1 MPGIHRDEQDPQK
14 FHVDWQAVHAGLNPW
29 KRAEKIILDP
39 FLVARAVKGVMRQC
53 TQQTATGKPLVWND
67 YAVFMDLNDW
77 EQVKKLEGTLTRD
90 LGAVVEKALRKSK
103 AEMVGPL
110 NVRLLRDEGGTVRP
124 GTAVVK
130 VDFRPEE
137 KLGPAGGAGDVS
149 EMTVRIGGLVAQ
161 SVTDLTQRVPDMEG
175 LGVMKD
181 DNAPEQLRLSWPGG
195 TTTIRDGNR
204 IVLGRPHPAPSV
216 GFVPLSGAGSK
227 INKRQLWVEAD
238 EDGAVIG
245 RLSDA
250 NPVEVNGRLLQ
261 AGGQI
266 SIEDFPAQI
275 SLSSGELTLT
285 LERIEPS

>member
-1 MPGIHRDEQDPQK
+1 VAGINRDEQDPQK

-29 KRAEKIILDP
+29 KRSEKVIIDP
-39 FLVARAVKGVMRQC
+39 YLVAKAVKGVMRQC

-90 LGAVVEKALRKSK
+90 LGAVVTRTLKRSK

-110 NVRLLRDEGGTVRP
+110 NVRLLRDEGNVVRP
-124 GTAVVK
+124 NTAVIK

-137 KLGPAGGAGDVS
+137 KLEGLSGEDAS
-149 EMTVRIGGLVAQ
+149 EMTVRIGGLVAK
-161 SVTDLTQRVPDMEG
+161 SVTDMTQRVPDMEG
-175 LGVMKD
+175 LGFE
-181 DNAPEQLRLSWPGG
+181 NEGAPEQLRLSWSGG

-204 IVLGRPHPAPSV
+204 IVLGRPHPAPSA
-216 GFVPLSGAGSK
+216 GFVPLSGASSK

-238 EDGAVIG
+238 EDGALIG

>member
-1 MPGIHRDEQDPQK
+1 MPGINRDEQDPQK

-29 KRAEKIILDP
+29 KRSEKVIIDP
-39 FLVARAVKGVMRQC
+39 FLVAKAVKGVMRQC
-53 TQQTATGKPLVWND
+53 AQQTATGKPLVWND
-67 YAVFMDLNDW
+67 YAVFMDLTDW

-90 LGAVVEKALRKSK
+90 LGAVVTKTLKKSK

-110 NVRLLRDEGGTVRP
+110 NVRLLRDEGNSVRP
-124 GTAVVK
+124 NTAVIK

-137 KLGPAGGAGDVS
+137 KLEAMSGTDAS
-149 EMTVRIGGLVAQ
+149 EMTVRIGGLVAK

-175 LGVMKD
+175 LGVQD
-181 DNAPEQLRLSWPGG
+181 DSAPEQLRLSWPGG

-204 IVLGRPHPAPSV
+204 IVLGRPHPGPSV
-216 GFVPLSGAGSK
+216 GFVPLSGATSK
-227 INKRQLWVEAD
+227 NNTRQLWVEAD
-238 EDGAVIG
+238 EDGALIG

-275 SLSSGELTLT
+275 SLSTGELTLT

>member
-1 MPGIHRDEQDPQK
+1 
-14 FHVDWQAVHAGLNPW
+14 
-29 KRAEKIILDP
+29 
-39 FLVARAVKGVMRQC
+39 
-53 TQQTATGKPLVWND
+53 
-67 YAVFMDLNDW
+67 
-77 EQVKKLEGTLTRD
+77 VKKLENTLTRD
-90 LGAVVEKALRKSK
+90 LGGVVTRTLKKSK

-110 NVRLLRDEGGTVRP
+110 NVRLLRDEGNVVRP
-124 GTAVVK
+124 NTAVIK

-137 KLGPAGGAGDVS
+137 KLDAVGGADAS
-149 EMTVRIGGLVAQ
+149 EMTVRIGSLVAR
-161 SVTDLTQRVPDMEG
+161 SVTDLTQRVPDLEG
-175 LGVMKD
+175 LGVQD
-181 DNAPEQLRLSWPGG
+181 ASAPEQLRLSWPGG
-195 TTTIRDGNR
+195 ATTIRDGNR

-216 GFVPLSGAGSK
+216 GFVPLSGASSK

-238 EDGAVIG
+238 EDGALIG

>member
-1 MPGIHRDEQDPQK
+1 VPGINRDEQDPQK
-14 FHVDWQAVHAGLNPW
+14 FHVDWQAVHAGINVW
-29 KRAEKIILDP
+29 KRAEKVILDP

-67 YAVFMDLNDW
+67 YAVFMDLVDW
-77 EQVKKLEGTLTRD
+77 EQVKKLENTLTRD
-90 LGAVVEKALRKSK
+90 LGDVVEKALKKSK

-124 GTAVVK
+124 GTAIIK

-137 KLGPAGGAGDVS
+137 KLEAPSASDLS
-149 EMTVRIGGLVAQ
+149 EMTVRIGGLMQ
-161 SVTDLTQRVPDMEG
+161 KSVTDLTQRVPDMEG
-175 LGVMKD
+175 LGLQD
-181 DNAPEQLRLSWPGG
+181 DTAPEQLRLSWPGG

-204 IVLGRPHPAPSV
+204 IVLGRPHPAPSM
-216 GFVPLSGAGSK
+216 GFVPLSGASSK

>member
-1 MPGIHRDEQDPQK
+1 VPGINRDEQDPQK

-29 KRAEKIILDP
+29 KRSEKVIIDP
-39 FLVARAVKGVMRQC
+39 YLVAKAVKGVMRQC

-67 YAVFMDLNDW
+67 YAVFMELNDW
-77 EQVKKLEGTLTRD
+77 EQVKKLEATLTRD
-90 LGAVVEKALRKSK
+90 LGGVVTRTLKKSK

-110 NVRLLRDEGGTVRP
+110 NVRLLRDEGNVVRP
-124 GTAVVK
+124 NTAVIK

-137 KLGPAGGAGDVS
+137 KLDAIGGADAS
-149 EMTVRIGGLVAQ
+149 EMTVRIGSLVAK

-175 LGVMKD
+175 LGVQD
-181 DNAPEQLRLSWPGG
+181 ENAPEQLRVSWPGG
-195 TTTIRDGNR
+195 TTTVRDGNR

-216 GFVPLSGAGSK
+216 GFVPLAGASSK

-238 EDGAVIG
+238 EDGALIG

>member
-1 MPGIHRDEQDPQK
+1 MAGINRDEQDPQK

-29 KRAEKIILDP
+29 KRSEKVIIDP
-39 FLVARAVKGVMRQC
+39 FLVAKAVKGVMRQC

-67 YAVFMDLNDW
+67 YAVFMDLTDW
-77 EQVKKLEGTLTRD
+77 EQVKKLEATLTRD
-90 LGAVVEKALRKSK
+90 LGAVVTKTLKKSK

-110 NVRLLRDEGGTVRP
+110 NVRLLRDEGNVVRP
-124 GTAVVK
+124 NTAVIK

-137 KLGPAGGAGDVS
+137 KLEGLSGEDAS
-149 EMTVRIGGLVAQ
+149 EMTVRIGGLVAK
-161 SVTDLTQRVPDMEG
+161 SVTDMTQRVPDMEG
-175 LGVMKD
+175 LGLVAD
-181 DNAPEQLRLSWPGG
+181 ENAPEQLRLSWPGG

-216 GFVPLSGAGSK
+216 GFVPLSGATSK

-238 EDGAVIG
+238 EDGALIG

>member
-1 MPGIHRDEQDPQK
+1 VPGINRDEQDPQK

-39 FLVARAVKGVMRQC
+39 FLVAKAVKGVMRQC
-53 TQQTATGKPLVWND
+53 TQQTAHGKPLVWND

-77 EQVKKLEGTLTRD
+77 EQVKKLETTLTRD
-90 LGAVVEKALRKSK
+90 LGGVVARALKKSK

-137 KLGPAGGAGDVS
+137 KLGPATGADAS
-149 EMTVRIGGLVAQ
+149 EMTVRIDGLVAK
-161 SVTDLTQRVPDMEG
+161 SVTDLTQRVPDVEG
-175 LGVMKD
+175 LGVQD
-181 DNAPEQLRLSWPGG
+181 DTAPEQFRLSWPGG
-195 TTTIRDGNR
+195 TATIRSGNR
-204 IVLGRPHPAPSV
+204 VVLGRPHPAPSL
-216 GFVPLSGAGSK
+216 GFVPLAGAGSK

-238 EDGAVIG
+238 EDGALIG

-275 SLSSGELTLT
+275 SLSSGEMTLT

>member
-1 MPGIHRDEQDPQK
+1 MPGINRDEQDPQK
-14 FHVDWQAVHAGLNPW
+14 FHVDWSAVHAGLNPW
-29 KRAEKIILDP
+29 KRAEKVILDP

-53 TQQTATGKPLVWND
+53 TQQTAKGKPLVWND

-77 EQVKKLEGTLTRD
+77 EQVKKLENTLTRD
-90 LGAVVEKALRKSK
+90 LGGVVEKALTKSK

-110 NVRLLRDEGGTVRP
+110 NVRLLRDEGNTVRP
-124 GTAVVK
+124 GTAVIK

-137 KLGPAGGAGDVS
+137 KLDAPGGTDAS
-149 EMTVRIGGLVAQ
+149 EMTVRLGNLMAH

-175 LGVMKD
+175 LGVTD
-181 DNAPEQLRLSWPGG
+181 ETSPEQLRLSWPGG

-216 GFVPLSGAGSK
+216 GFVPLSGASSK

>member
-1 MPGIHRDEQDPQK
+1 VAGINRDEQDPQK

-29 KRAEKIILDP
+29 KRSEKVIIDP
-39 FLVARAVKGVMRQC
+39 FLVAKAVKGVMRQC

-90 LGAVVEKALRKSK
+90 LGAVVTKTLKKSK

-110 NVRLLRDEGGTVRP
+110 NVRLLRDEGNVVRSN
-124 GTAVVK
+124 TAVIK

-137 KLGPAGGAGDVS
+137 KLENLSGADAS
-149 EMTVRIGGLVAQ
+149 EMTVRIGGLVAK
-161 SVTDLTQRVPDMEG
+161 SVTDMTQRVPDMEG
-175 LGVMKD
+175 LGLVAD
-181 DNAPEQLRLSWPGG
+181 ENAPEQLRLSWPGG

-216 GFVPLSGAGSK
+216 GFVPLSGATSK

-238 EDGAVIG
+238 EDGALIG

>member
-1 MPGIHRDEQDPQK
+1 VPGINRDEQDPQK

-29 KRAEKIILDP
+29 KRSEKVIIDP
-39 FLVARAVKGVMRQC
+39 YLVAKAIKGVMRQC

-77 EQVKKLEGTLTRD
+77 EQVKKLEATLTRD
-90 LGAVVEKALRKSK
+90 LGAVVTRTLKKSK

-110 NVRLLRDEGGTVRP
+110 NVRLLRDEGNVVRP
-124 GTAVVK
+124 NTAIIK

-137 KLGPAGGAGDVS
+137 KLEGISGADAS
-149 EMTVRIGGLVAQ
+149 EMTVRIGGLVAK

-175 LGVMKD
+175 LGVQD
-181 DNAPEQLRLSWPGG
+181 DTAPEQLRLS
-195 TTTIRDGNR
+195 
-204 IVLGRPHPAPSV
+204 
-216 GFVPLSGAGSK
+216 GASSK

-238 EDGAVIG
+238 EDGALIG

>member
-1 MPGIHRDEQDPQK
+1 MAGINRDEQDPQK

-29 KRAEKIILDP
+29 KRSEKVILDP
-39 FLVARAVKGVMRQC
+39 FLVAKAVKGVMRQC

-90 LGAVVEKALRKSK
+90 LGAVVARTLKKSR

-110 NVRLLRDEGGTVRP
+110 NVRLLRDEGNVVRP
-124 GTAVVK
+124 NTAVIK

-137 KLGPAGGAGDVS
+137 KLEALSATDAS
-149 EMTVRIGGLVAQ
+149 EMTVRIGGLVAK
-161 SVTDLTQRVPDMEG
+161 SVTDMTQRVPDMEG
-175 LGVMKD
+175 LGLVQD

-216 GFVPLSGAGSK
+216 GFVPLSGATSK

-238 EDGAVIG
+238 EDGALIG